1 MTRGLWIIVYLNRLC
16 RINEL
21 RDTLWRERK
30 PVSLKKI
37 VISIWEM
44 ILPNFIL
51 ILWLFGII
59 IGILGHGLLGTAAF
73 FMGWYL
79 YRLWLIFGYDT
90 LMEAIKHTFTRY
102 VFLSLMIEV
111 FAWSGA
117 LLIGIPI
124 QLFITSMLS
133 LTFFERMITFPG
145 FWIVYYLI
153 SLFKF
158 CTIPMKWLDDYRE
171 SQMNQ

>member
-1 MTRGLWIIVYLNRLC
+1 MLIFF
-16 RINEL
+16 
-21 RDTLWRERK
+21 
-30 PVSLKKI
+30 
-37 VISIWEM
+37 IWG
-44 ILPNFIL
+44 
-51 ILWLFGII
+51 LWLFGII

-90 LMEAIKHTFTRY
+90 LMEAVKHTFTRY

-124 QLFITSMLS
+124 QLAITLTQP
-133 LTFFERMITFPG
+133 LTFFERMVTFPG
-145 FWIVYYLI
+145 FWIFYYMVSYFTLG
-153 SLFKF
+153 S
-158 CTIPMKWLDDYRE
+158 IPGKWRDDYRE